1 MGELS
6 HAESSKACRVIF
18 TSGVDGELL
27 GEEPDMSCYDLIRK
41 PPLVL
46 QVLPV
51 GGVKKQMDSIVDI

>member
-18 TSGVDGELL
+18 TSGFDGELL
-27 GEEPDMSCYDLIRK
+27 GEEPDMSYDLIRK

-51 GGVKKQMDSIVDI
+51 GCVKKQMDSIVDI